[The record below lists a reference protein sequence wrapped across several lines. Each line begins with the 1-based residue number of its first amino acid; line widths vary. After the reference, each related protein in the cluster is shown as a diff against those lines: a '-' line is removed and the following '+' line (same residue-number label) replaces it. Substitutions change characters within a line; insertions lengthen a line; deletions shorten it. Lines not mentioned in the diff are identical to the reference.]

1 MIQRRVCTLVGV
13 IAILLAS
20 CLPPGMASR
29 PLAAVAGTDTGS
41 SVASPGPANETPSTP
56 VPTPTMR
63 SVKIEVGGNQTD
75 GGDKTEVTVIPTPV
89 QIATPTAGDETSGD
103 GALSDEAAEDADA
116 TSLRAPLPVL
126 TKGLTSDELRHV
138 CGYGTVAAFD
148 GHELRSTPELPL
160 EGGNQVALLPENTRV
175 FLIDCFVWIDDDL
188 LPWLAVQTNE
198 GKMGWMLVQPD
209 KFYVQVLPV
218 AHEPLRVTSIPPGST
233 VGYAPRQEC
242 QEQDTSTE
250 ARAAS
255 IAADFTPVVGDV
267 KGLQEAATGCD
278 AITGEPLGDWRWL
291 GLLGLLGVA
300 ELATVRHVDDVADAA
315 RIAGKGEDIA
325 SAAGKNVDEAAEMA
339 GKNLDDVAA
348 AGRGGDD
355 AAALGKNADE
365 VGSTVGRNSDEVA
378 DASKNADEV
387 GATAG
392 RNGDDAVDAG
402 RHIDDL
408 APGGGSLDAAGE
420 VAYDANKAVSVGGSG
435 VSVTELTARGYT
447 ADDAAYIASKFE
459 QPCSFS
465 ADTEV
470 ATADGLV
477 PISEIEIGDR
487 VLAYHEAA
495 DETGYFAVTN
505 VFAHLDPAV
514 LYLTVGDEQIETTPD
529 HPFYSEHEWVA
540 ASQLSVGSL
549 LTSDSGAG
557 AVVTGIRTERRLQVM
572 YNLTV
577 AEAHTYYVGDGGW
590 LVHNACGKTL
600 RQNVEKVGHEYIDAF
615 DANHDMPWQAHHVI
629 PKKYHDHRFMV
640 DFATDWDIDNA
651 KNAIPLPV
659 KEDHAQYLCKATS
672 GKYCLPRHVG
682 SHNNYSDRVNT
693 QLGLL
698 YERAKLQHW
707 DSEKSGVELQKLI
720 DRLIKND
727 ILTLPTGARLN

>member
-1 MIQRRVCTLVGV
+1 MIQRKICTVVGV
-13 IAILLAS
+13 IVIFFAS
-20 CLPPGMASR
+20 CLPTATPSR
-29 PLAAVAGTDTGS
+29 PLVAMTPADAGS
-41 SVASPGPANETPSTP
+41 SAASQTIASETSSTP

-63 SVKIEVGGNQTD
+63 TVKVEVGSNRANGASQ
-75 GGDKTEVTVIPTPV
+75 TEVRVVPTPF
-89 QIATPTAGDETSGD
+89 QAATPTVANAATGGAASSDDET
-103 GALSDEAAEDADA
+103 EDADA
-116 TSLRAPLPVL
+116 AIAHAPLPVL
-126 TKGLTSDELRHV
+126 TKGLTSDELRQV

-148 GHELRSTPELPL
+148 GHELRSTPELLL

-175 FLIDCFVWIDDDL
+175 YLIDCFVWIDDDL
-188 LPWLAVQTNE
+188 LPWLAVQTGE

-218 AHEPLRVTSIPPGST
+218 AHEPFRVTSIPPGST

-267 KGLQEAATGCD
+267 KGLHEAATGCD

-291 GLLGLLGVA
+291 GLLGLVGVA
-300 ELATVRHVDDVADAA
+300 ELGVLRHADDAADAA
-315 RIAGKGEDIA
+315 RMVGKGDDL
-325 SAAGKNVDEAAEMA
+325 AAVGRSGDEAS
-339 GKNLDDVAA
+339 
-348 AGRGGDD
+348 
-355 AAALGKNADE
+355 ALGKNADE
-365 VGSTVGRNSDEVA
+365 LAGTAGRNSDEAA
-378 DASKNADEV
+378 DAGKNADEV
-387 GATAG
+387 AGTAG
-392 RNGDDAVDAG
+392 KNSDEAADIGRQADDLVPAG
-402 RHIDDL
+402 R
-408 APGGGSLDAAGE
+408 SLDAVGE

-435 VSVTELTARGYT
+435 VNVTELTARGYT

-465 ADTEV
+465 ADTGV

-495 DETGYFAVTN
+495 GETGYFNVTN
-505 VFAHLDPAV
+505 VFAHLDPVV
-514 LYLTVGDEQIETTPD
+514 LYLTIGDERIETTPD
-529 HPFYSEHEWVA
+529 HPFYSENEWVA

-549 LTSDSGAG
+549 VTSDSGAA
-557 AVVTGIRTERRLQVM
+557 AVVTGTRIERRPQVM

-577 AEAHTYYVGDGGW
+577 AEAHTYFVGDGGW

-600 RQNVEKVGHEYIDAF
+600 RKNVENLGHDYIDAF
-615 DANHDMPWQAHHVI
+615 DANHNMPWQAHHVI
-629 PKKYHDHRFMV
+629 PKQYHDHRFMV
-640 DFATDWDIDNA
+640 EYAKGWDIDNS

-659 KEDHAQYLCKATS
+659 KEDHARYLCKATS
-672 GKYCLPRHVG
+672 GKYCLPRHIG
-682 SHNNYSDRVNT
+682 SHSNYSERVNT
-693 QLGLL
+693 QLNVL
-698 YERAKLQHW
+698 YERAQRQNW
-707 DSEKSGVELQKLI
+707 DSAKSSSELEKLI
-720 DRLIKND
+720 DRLIQND